1 MMALK
6 GSKPRKAPV
15 PNRCRGV
22 QNLAVDRSL
31 KEDRVWKRKPKFGGC
46 VRASW
51 VVMNT

>member
-6 GSKPRKAPV
+6 GRKPRKAPV
-15 PNRCRGV
+15 PSRCRGV

-31 KEDRVWKRKPKFGGC
+31 EEDSGWKRKPKFGGC

-51 VVMNT
+51 VVENI